1 MGYLFLKSETY
12 MINHF
17 LQFLNLRF
25 NKGHNELIVCQ
36 LETLKSLLLP
46 VVMVSRVEAFSW

>member
-36 LETLKSLLLP
+36 LETLKSMLLP
-46 VVMVSRVEAFSW
+46 VVMVSRVEAFS